1 MVSINRGDIFWIDFG
16 PIENKAP
23 AKLRPL
29 LIIQVD
35 EISHTAIGT
44 VIGGAITS
52 NLDAQYY
59 KGAVFIPKDVSGL
72 PKDSVVRLTELMTVD
87 KWQLEEYV
95 GRLPYEYMI
104 KIESA
109 LREVLGL

>member
-1 MVSINRGDIFWIDFG
+1 VSINRGDIYWIDFG
-16 PIENKAP
+16 PVENKAP

-35 EISHTAIGT
+35 EISNTAIGT

-52 NLDAQYY
+52 NLNAQNYR
-59 KGAVFIPKDVSGL
+59 GAVFIPKEVTGL
-72 PKDSVVRLTELMTVD
+72 PRDSVVRLTELMTVD
-87 KWQLEEYV
+87 KWQLEEFV
-95 GRLPYEYMI
+95 SHLPYEYMI
-104 KIESA
+104 KVENA